1 MKKIICAV
9 DGSESSRHAAQKAL
23 ELADLAQAELTL
35 CHVVSTIFIP
45 AEVPITSPQL
55 TVEMIQSGERLLE
68 EISKGLGRP
77 GLTRRIITG
86 NPAEALVDLAN
97 AENFDLIVI
106 SSKGRGAV
114 SRVLLGSTTDRVVH
128 ISNKP
133 VLIVR

>member
-1 MKKIICAV
+1 MKKILVAV
-9 DGSESSRHAAQKAL
+9 DGSESARHAAEKAL
-23 ELADLAQAELTL
+23 ELADLSGGSVTL
-35 CHVVSTIFIP
+35 CNVVSTIFIP

-68 EISKGLGRP
+68 ELARALGRP
-77 GLTRRIITG
+77 GLARRVITG

-133 VLIVR
+133 VLVVR